1 MRTKL
6 KLIEI
11 DTKVSV
17 LLYTMQK
24 RNLETRLLLKC
35 IKLFLLSQLLEI
47 MSAEKVVYP
56 LLQFYAK
63 SSHTN
68 QHFK

>member
-17 LLYTMQK
+17 LLYMQK

-35 IKLFLLSQLLEI
+35 IKLFVLSQLLEI